1 MAGLPRVVA
10 PMVTPYN
17 QSLEVDYDSAE
28 RLARR
33 IAAEGVGVLIA
44 GTTGEMPLLTVSEK
58 ASLLRVVAGVAGWD
72 SLITGVGGPN
82 PFAVLGESKALSG
95 EGARYLLIPP
105 PYYYSP
111 PQYGIEA
118 FYKWI
123 AGNINSKILV
133 YNIPSHTGTL
143 VSVSTIEKLSSVD
156 KIVGVKATVDSVSY
170 QASLIRTLKRR
181 TPGFIVYS
189 GSDELLL
196 YNLSSGGDG
205 GITAGANLTP
215 RLHSRLVEAYEKGDY
230 SRAVELHKLL
240 LNIPW
245 ILEPARSL
253 QGGIKTILAEEGVID
268 TCEVRPPLPPEDEES
283 RREVVRRWRESGLES
298 YF

>member
-10 PMVTPYN
+10 PMITPYN
-17 QSLEVDYDSAE
+17 QHLEVDYDSAK
-28 RLARR
+28 RLAKR
-33 IAAEGVGVLIA
+33 ITTKGVGVLLA

-58 ASLLRVVAGVAGWD
+58 VSLLREVAGVVGWD

-82 PFAVLGESKALSG
+82 PFAVLGEAKTLSG

-118 FYKWI
+118 FYKWL
-123 AGNINSKILV
+123 AGNINSGILV

-143 VSVSTIEKLSSVD
+143 ISVSTLEKLSSVD

-170 QASLIRTLKRR
+170 QARLIRKLKTRA
-181 TPGFIVYS
+181 PGFTVYS

-196 YNLSSGGDG
+196 FNLSSGGDG

-230 SRAVELHKLL
+230 SRAVELHRLL
-240 LNIPW
+240 LDIPW

-253 QGGIKTILAEEGVID
+253 QGGIKTILVEEGVID
-268 TCEVRPPLPPEDEES
+268 TSEVRPPLPPEDEES

>member
-82 PFAVLGESKALSG
+82 PFAVLGEAKALSG

-118 FYKWI
+118 FYKWL

-156 KIVGVKATVDSVSY
+156 KIVGIKATVDSVSY